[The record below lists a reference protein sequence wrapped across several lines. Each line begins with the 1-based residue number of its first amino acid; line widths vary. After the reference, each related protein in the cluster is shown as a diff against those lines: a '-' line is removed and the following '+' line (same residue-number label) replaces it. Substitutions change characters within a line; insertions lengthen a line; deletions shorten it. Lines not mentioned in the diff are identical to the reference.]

1 LYLHPGQQAERA
13 QLAWVD
19 CTHFKEEN
27 LSKLEPLA
35 QAVLDVRAAYPGAS
49 LADLY
54 DPDTSR
60 RISAR
65 PIGRWIGLWIGFIGA

>member
-1 LYLHPGQQAERA
+1 M
-13 QLAWVD
+13 
-19 CTHFKEEN
+19 
-27 LSKLEPLA
+27 SKLEPLA
-35 QAVLDVRAAYPGAS
+35 QAVLDVRAAHPGAS